1 MIAPADKHPNDL
13 SIETVRLSKAFG
25 RVQAVAD
32 LDLRVP
38 GGEIYGLLGPNGSG
52 KTTVMRLLVG
62 LAKADSGEARVL
74 GRRVPDRAVLA
85 EVGYMTQA
93 EALYSDL
100 TAKENVRFF
109 AELNGAGTPTRIQE
123 ALELIELASRADD
136 LVGSLSGG
144 LRRRVSLACALVHR
158 PRLLILDE
166 PTGGVDPQLR
176 VAFWEHFRRLADGGV
191 TLLIS
196 SHVMDEA
203 ERCDRLGFMRDGRL
217 IAEGSPEQLRER
229 SGTLDLEQAFLK
241 FAEAEHAA

>member
-1 MIAPADKHPNDL
+1 MDF
-13 SIETVRLSKAFG
+13 SIETIRLNKAFG
-25 RVQAVAD
+25 AIRAVAE
-32 LDLRVP
+32 LDLRVRA
-38 GGEIYGLLGPNGSG
+38 GEIYGLLGPNGSG
-52 KTTVMRLLVG
+52 KTTLMRLLVG
-62 LAKADSGEARVL
+62 LAKADSGEVRVL
-74 GRRVPDRAVLA
+74 GRVMPDRALLA

-100 TAKENVRFF
+100 TARENVLFF
-109 AELNGAGTPTRIQE
+109 AALSGVRTAAWIGE
-123 ALELIELASRADD
+123 ALELVELQIRAND

-166 PTGGVDPQLR
+166 PTVGVDPQLR

-191 TLLIS
+191 TLVIS

-203 ERCDRLGFMRDGRL
+203 GRCDRLGFMREGRL
-217 IAEGSPEQLRER
+217 IAEGSPEQLRQR
-229 SGTLDLEQAFLK
+229 SGMNDLEQAFLK